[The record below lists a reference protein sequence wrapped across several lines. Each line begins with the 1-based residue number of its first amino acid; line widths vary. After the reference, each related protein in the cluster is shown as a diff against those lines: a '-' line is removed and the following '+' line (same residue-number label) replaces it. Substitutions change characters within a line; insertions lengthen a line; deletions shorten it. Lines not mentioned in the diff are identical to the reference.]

1 MYLSCVA
8 FLHADGISK
17 GVASQMQKACWENVK
32 SGEAVNP
39 IIYYTVHILSSA
51 KVLRVAGRAREH
63 RWTHSN
69 IKYKTVL
76 YLRSYLYFVIT
87 CSSGKQ

>member
-17 GVASQMQKACWENVK
+17 GVASQMQKACWENIK

-51 KVLRVAGRAREH
+51 KVLRVAESTDGLAP
-63 RWTHSN
+63 TS
-69 IKYKTVL
+69 K
-76 YLRSYLYFVIT
+76 
-87 CSSGKQ
+87 